1 MSYFCI
7 TKYFERAEAPIA
19 PLDEPMNLWKST
31 NFNKNRYQNSN
42 MPDISQLLITNLREA
57 STQFLEQNP
66 KDRLLVLR
74 NLGLVRY
81 GTFLAQMPLTE
92 SNIACVMRFLQ
103 NPDRVKFPDLRGA
116 ELAGLVLDGVNFIRG
131 DLSGANLRG
140 CRLHKADLVFARL
153 VRTDLR
159 EADLRGATLNET
171 LWSGTLVKGC
181 QLGRGIG
188 LTEQQRQALSPDGAL
203 FEPSF

>member
-7 TKYFERAEAPIA
+7 TKCCVEAPIA
-19 PLDEPMNLWKST
+19 PLDEPMNLWKSA
-31 NFNKNRYQNSN
+31 NFDKNRYQNSN
-42 MPDISQLLITNLREA
+42 MPDISQLLITNLQEA

-81 GTFLAQMPLTE
+81 GPFLAQMPLTE
-92 SNIACVMRFLQ
+92 SNVACVMRFLQ
-103 NPDRVKFPDLRGA
+103 NPDRVKFPDLRAA
-116 ELAGLVLDGVNFIRG
+116 ELTGLVLDGVNFIRG

-159 EADLRGATLNET
+159 EADLRGATLNKT
-171 LWSGTLVKGC
+171 LWSGTLVQGC
-181 QLGRGIG
+181 HLGQGIG
-188 LTEQQRQALSPDGAL
+188 LTEQQRRALSADGAL